1 MSTKT
6 TTIESLTPEVVTK
19 DNEKK
24 LGVKFEYDEKQYG
37 IPLSEFDP
45 SKMEFQAKEKDIK
58 KNYSVE
64 MKYDGGELGM
74 LIKNKWFPS
83 SGLVEKEEGEGDERK
98 GTGSYSI
105 QFAIFGDEDEYEP
118 TLIEAAI
125 LAVCANIK
133 NGYIDFIKTSKQ
145 CKAIRE
151 VVRLETIAF
160 DVSDIFHKHKNDQN
174 KTVCQRRA
182 KANLWARGAKNEK
195 NKVKGVPDIFTKFY
209 ITDEG
214 TKEERKKARPMT
226 DFIKRKGE
234 YMPYMIFN
242 RYYILSGHHPS
253 FTLRTAFFRSADVK
267 EGSLFDVV
275 SENALNSIIDQVDS
289 MMIGNTVDSVMKDVK
304 KQPTEGEGE
313 KKEVPKITEGEGEKK
328 KEKKVKKD
336 KKKKEESDEE

>member
-37 IPLSEFDP
+37 IPLTEFDP

-64 MKYDGGELGM
+64 MKYDGGDLGM

-83 SGLVEKEEGEGDERK
+83 SGLTEKEEGEGDERK

-105 QFAIFGDEDEYEP
+105 QFAIFGDEDDYEP
-118 TLIEAAI
+118 SLIESCI
-125 LAVCANIK
+125 LAVCATIK
-133 NGYIDFIKTSKQ
+133 NSYIDFIKNSKQ

-174 KTVCQRRA
+174 KTICQKRA

-195 NKVKGVPDIFTKFY
+195 NKVKGIPDIFTKFY

-214 TKEERKKARPMT
+214 TKEERKKPKPMT

-234 YMPYMIFN
+234 YMPYMVFN

-253 FTLRTAFFRSADVK
+253 FTLRSVFFRSADVK
-267 EGSLFDVV
+267 EGSLVDVV
-275 SENALNSIIDQVDS
+275 SEKALNDIIDKIDS
-289 MMIGNTVDSVMKDVK
+289 MMIGDTVNSVMKEGEKDVIDK
-304 KQPTEGEGE
+304 AVLLKVEGE
-313 KKEVPKITEGEGEKK
+313 KKEPKKRSTEGG
-328 KEKKVKKD
+328 KKD
-336 KKKKEESDEE
+336 KKKREESDDE